1 MGIQGHS
8 ARAGKH
14 SSAMC
19 SWNRSPIH
27 PRVCG
32 EAVLPPF
39 YALAAPGPSPRVRGS
54 RPAGGSVPA
63 SPTRAAWRRPA
74 SAAVT
79 VAENCSSRKRWLT
92 ARPGQPT
99 CEILVL
105 TAVRPGEARGARWEE
120 IDFGE
125 AAWTIPAARMKA
137 TREHRVPLSAR
148 EIEVLHATERL
159 RTGSTPA
166 QSAGLV
172 FPSAP
177 GKQLADARLSKLLEQ
192 LGVGAVPQ
200 GFRSSFRDWASERT
214 NHLRP
219 VVEAALAHIVRGQ
232 TVACCDHAFG
242 NSTPCCSNSAS
253 PAALVMRALRF
264 SHSISSTGSFPP
276 WSCASRSPV
285 PVSEATAVPLGAPPA
300 AALIP
305 CRAPCAWRRLRSPS
319 LAGCARACGSPGRTA
334 RTSGTSRAAAT
345 AGGCRS
351 GPAALLSHRRCRSS
365 SW

>member
-1 MGIQGHS
+1 MLEQKRGGSRDRWYAQNWIPTSNAMPSPVS
-8 ARAGKH
+8 ARRLVSEVNTADMLEIQAPTWHVKAETA
-14 SSAMC
+14 SAVHQRIRGVLGWVIAMNLRNDNSCDRVLRC
-19 SWNRSPIH
+19 S
-27 PRVCG
+27 
-32 EAVLPPF
+32 
-39 YALAAPGPSPRVRGS
+39 VRRTTS
-54 RPAGGSVPA
+54 AERHRDAPAGPA
-63 SPTRAAWRRPA
+63 PQGRGRGHRDGTRVGLRTGRIKAAF
-74 SAAVT
+74 
-79 VAENCSSRKRWLT
+79 
-92 ARPGQPT
+92 
-99 CEILVL
+99 EILVL

-148 EIEVLHATERL
+148 AIEVLHATERL

-192 LGVGAVPQ
+192 LGVGAVPH

-219 VVEAALAHIVRGQ
+219 VVEAALAHTVRGQ

-264 SHSISSTGSFPP
+264 SHSISSNGSFPP
-276 WSCASRSPV
+276 WSCASRRPV
-285 PVSEATAVPLGAPPA
+285 PDSYRWLF
-300 AALIP
+300 
-305 CRAPCAWRRLRSPS
+305 
-319 LAGCARACGSPGRTA
+319 
-334 RTSGTSRAAAT
+334 
-345 AGGCRS
+345 
-351 GPAALLSHRRCRSS
+351 SS
-365 SW
+365 CFGL